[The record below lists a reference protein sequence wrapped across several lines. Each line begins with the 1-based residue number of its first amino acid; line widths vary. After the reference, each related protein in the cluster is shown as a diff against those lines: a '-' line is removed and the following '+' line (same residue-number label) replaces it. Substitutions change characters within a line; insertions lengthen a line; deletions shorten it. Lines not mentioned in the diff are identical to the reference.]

1 MARKYLFSPIGNTD
15 PIKYLYDGS
24 MIHIM
29 QILSAGCCISL
40 SV

>member
-1 MARKYLFSPIGNTD
+1 MAKKYLFSPIGNTD

-24 MIHIM
+24 MIHM